1 MNLTEGVNYVGVI
14 PSVRPA
20 TDVVNAFQRSHQRL
34 PIQARTCNSVEGIRY
49 CKNARSK
56 WNYIT
61 YQASWISR
69 AVPPFVMVPHER
81 CYFSKRRVLSDHVR
95 PNIRVPAHDFPLI
108 LRQRTGL
115 VQYVVADS
123 NLPKVMKR
131 SCRSYEF
138 ALPVAK
144 FKLLSDSF
152 SEFRDTDRVR
162 LRVTVASIHGLR
174 GQIKGLVGQLRLAL
188 SIS

>member
-115 VQYVVADS
+115 IQDIVADS
-123 NLPKVMKR
+123 NLPEGMKR
-131 SCRSYEF
+131 SCGSYEF
-138 ALPVAK
+138 ALPVPK
-144 FKLLSDSF
+144 FKLLSQPPGGL
-152 SEFRDTDRVR
+152 RYQDRVR
-162 LRVTVASIHGLR
+162 LCVTVAGIECLCG
-174 GQIKGLVGQLRLAL
+174 
-188 SIS
+188 